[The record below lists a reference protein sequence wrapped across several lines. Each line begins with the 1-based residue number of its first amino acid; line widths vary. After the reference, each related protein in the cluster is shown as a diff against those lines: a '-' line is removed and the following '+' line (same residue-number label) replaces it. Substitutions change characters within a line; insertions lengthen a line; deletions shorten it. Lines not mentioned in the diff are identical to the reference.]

1 MLIQLSGRIWYNEGE
16 QETDRPYLYYIRGDE
31 KSAVIDAGNSERHVK
46 SFYQALEEK
55 GFPLPEITVL
65 THWHWDHTFGMAYV
79 HGKTI
84 ASEPTDQKLREVM
97 RWEWTPEKM
106 REREKSG
113 EDIAFCN
120 ECIRKEYPDLSKIK
134 VVPAGK
140 NVLVPE
146 EIPLGGV
153 TLRLIPGDSP
163 HTRDALYI
171 FIPEER
177 ALGVG
182 DAFCGD
188 YYDGGG
194 ECDPEKVR
202 AMLVLWETMPFDTVL
217 PGHSPPCPREELVD
231 WLTEEM
237 GLEEK

>member
-1 MLIQLSGRIWYNEGE
+1 MLIQLSGRIWYYEGE
-16 QETDRPYLYYIRGDE
+16 TETDRPYLYYIRGDE
-31 KSAVIDAGNSERHVK
+31 KSAVIDAGNSERHVRE
-46 SFYQALEEK
+46 FYRALEEK
-55 GFPLPEITVL
+55 GLPIPEVTVL

-79 HGKTI
+79 QGETI
-84 ASEPTDQKLREVM
+84 ASEKTNGKLKEVM

-106 REREKSG
+106 RAREESG

-120 ECIRKEYPDLSKIK
+120 ECIRREYPNLSKIK

-140 NVLVPE
+140 TVSE
-146 EIPLGGV
+146 SAEIPLGGA
-153 TLRLIPGDSP
+153 TLRLIPADSP

-231 WLTEEM
+231 WLTEET